1 MSITLKSLTVKKIIS
16 FVFITTLSLF
26 TLTGCDDNKN
36 TTTNKTENKLVV
48 GVAAGPYGDMFKKAI
63 APGLEKQGYKID
75 IREFSD
81 YVQPNIALSNK
92 EIDVNLFQHL
102 AYLNNFKQARKID
115 NITAIAFVPTA
126 GAGIFSNKIS
136 DFSQLK
142 AGDQVTISNDVT
154 NEARA
159 LRILQSAG
167 LIKLNPNTA
176 AGEVTPK
183 DIIDNPYQLVI
194 VPIEAPQTPRS
205 LDSAVLA
212 VVNGNYAIGAGL
224 DLSKALYTEKLDKDL
239 KNVIAIRTD
248 TVDTLGKAIIDVLK
262 SDDFNRV
269 IDDKNDIF
277 YTFQK
282 PDYQLY

>member
-1 MSITLKSLTVKKIIS
+1 MIKKILTAS
-16 FVFITTLSLF
+16 FVALLAIFS
-26 TLTGCDDNKN
+26 LTGCGETKD
-36 TTTNKTENKLVV
+36 ENKLIV
-48 GVAAGPYGDMFKKAI
+48 GVAAGPYGDMFKQAI
-63 APGLEKQGYKID
+63 APGLEKKGYTVE

-81 YVQPNIALSNK
+81 YVQPNIALANK
-92 EIDVNLFQHL
+92 EIDINLFQHL
-102 AYLNNFKQARKID
+102 TYLNNFKQARNLD
-115 NITAIAFVPTA
+115 LTAIAFVPTA
-126 GAGIFSNKIS
+126 GAGIFSDKIT

-142 AGDQVTISNDVT
+142 AGDQVTISNDLT

-167 LIKLNPNTA
+167 LIKLNPDVNPS
-176 AGEVTPK
+176 EVTPK
-183 DIIDNPYQLVI
+183 DVVENPHEIVI

-205 LDSAVLA
+205 LDSAALS

-224 DLSKALYTEKLDKDL
+224 DLSKALYTETLEKDL

-248 TVDTLGKAIIDVLK
+248 SVNTLGKDIIDVLN
-262 SDDFNRV
+262 SDEFKHV
-269 IDDKNDIF
+269 IEDKNGVF

>member
-1 MSITLKSLTVKKIIS
+1 MLKKIIS
-16 FVFITTLSLF
+16 LCCVVILATL
-26 TLTGCDDNKN
+26 TLTGCDSHKN
-36 TTTNKTENKLVV
+36 ENKLVV

-63 APGLEKQGYKID
+63 APSLEKKGYQIE

-81 YVQPNIALSNK
+81 YVQPNIALDNK
-92 EIDVNLFQHL
+92 DIDINLFQHL
-102 AYLNNFKQARKID
+102 NYLNNFKQSH
-115 NITAIAFVPTA
+115 NLNLTAIAFVPTA

-142 AGDQVTISNDVT
+142 AGDQVTIANDLT

-159 LRILQSAG
+159 LRILQEAR
-167 LIKLNPNTA
+167 LIKLDPAVNPA
-176 AGEVTPK
+176 DVTPK
-183 DIIDNPYQLVI
+183 NIIENPYQLVI

-205 LDSAVLA
+205 LDSAVLS

-224 DLSKALYTEKLDKDL
+224 DLAKALYTETLDKNY

-248 TVDTLGKAIIDVLK
+248 SVDTLGKDIIDVLN
-262 SDDFNRV
+262 SDAFTQV
-269 IDDKNDIF
+269 IDDKNGIF